1 METVDPAGLGLL
13 LVHLGIILGVA
24 VNLIVLVRFIRNGKD
39 KR

>member
-1 METVDPAGLGLL
+1 MDSIDPTAFGAFVL
-13 LVHLGIILGVA
+13 HLGIILGVA